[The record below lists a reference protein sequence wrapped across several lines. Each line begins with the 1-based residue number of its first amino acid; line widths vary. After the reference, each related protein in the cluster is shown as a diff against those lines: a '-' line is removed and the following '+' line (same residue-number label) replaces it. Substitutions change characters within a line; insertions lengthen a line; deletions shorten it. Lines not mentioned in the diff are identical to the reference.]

1 MNRDEKA
8 AVVDEVAAQIEE
20 SQAII
25 AVDYR
30 GISVSQVAELRA
42 QLREADASLRVIKNR
57 LTARAVD
64 KAGAENLKGFLEGPT
79 AFTFIRGDAAAAAK
93 ALATFKK
100 EHELLEF
107 KGGTLDGEPLS
118 V

>member
-30 GISVSQVAELRA
+30 GISRA
-42 QLREADASLRVIKNR
+42 PGRRAARQAARGRRDASGSSR
-57 LTARAVD
+57 TA
-64 KAGAENLKGFLEGPT
+64 
-79 AFTFIRGDAAAAAK
+79 
-93 ALATFKK
+93 
-100 EHELLEF
+100 
-107 KGGTLDGEPLS
+107 
-118 V
+118 